1 MDGSVLNGTS
11 LETPYN
17 GIVIRISYAM
27 LITLV
32 NGVFTL
38 IFLGY
43 QYGCINFFEF
53 LTFFTTRKVHL
64 LESKI
69 DANRIMKTKDQW
81 VFLGEVEPTMLL
93 KTGKYV
99 EFMEQNREEWARRTG
114 ASAFL
119 QKKDLELRS
128 LAYTYKIRRRLK
140 FLHNYVM
147 ETKLIYWNK
156 YNIFFQSRI
165 LCRGLVCAE
174 GYVQVAIID
183 PKTEKRRKTDALI
196 SHLKLPAFEVQCPG
210 ELQDWVK
217 HLIASG
223 EALQKEEKESAGTS
237 KTGHLEKLSPFL
249 VPETKVGNAKKD
261 KTKVKNKVDGKI
273 TKNMK
278 NNVAGVK
285 NNNTKRGIDLATNEE
300 EPTKIADA
308 TLKTPATDDLK

>member
-165 LCRGLVCAE
+165 LCRGLVCAV
-174 GYVQVAIID
+174 GYVQAAIIN
-183 PKTEKRRKTDALI
+183 PKTEKRRKPGALI
-196 SHLKLPAFEVQCPG
+196 SHLKLLAFEIQCP
-210 ELQDWVK
+210 DWVK
-217 HLIASG
+217 HLTASG
-223 EALQKEEKESAGTS
+223 EALQKEEGERAGTP

-249 VPETKVGNAKKD
+249 VPETKVGNAKKVN
-261 KTKVKNKVDGKI
+261 TKVKNRVDKKV
-273 TKNMK
+273 TKDMK
-278 NNVAGVK
+278 SNVAGVK
-285 NNNTKRGIDLATNEE
+285 NNNTKRGRDFATNEE
-300 EPTKIADA
+300 QPTKIVDA
-308 TLKTPATDDLK
+308 TLNTLSTDDIK